1 MKHFKP
7 CPVTYDKEQFL
18 IMAGGPGNYDVDIFG
33 NEADAC
39 HHFAE
44 DRRFG
49 RPVMAF
55 RFNPACP
62 EETRDLTPDFEDAFL
77 ASQAYDGF
85 SERNCERDR
94 SALSHTT
101 RGHSYYRDGGV

>member
-1 MKHFKP
+1 MKHFKHP

-18 IMAGGPGNYDVDIFG
+18 LWIPGQGACSFED
-33 NEADAC
+33 EADAC
-39 HHFAE
+39 HHFEE

-94 SALSHTT
+94 SAIVTSPH
-101 RGHSYYRDGGV
+101 GHSCYRDGGV